1 MTQSFLQSEDELFE
15 KTIRPFGA
23 QATLMMVP
31 KDMTIA
37 KMMVTERIEEEVKA
51 FLHASHARLLEH
63 LRESNAYTVLKENQ
77 EQLDEEGIMVGVSR
91 QALDELL
98 ALLSNNE

>member
-1 MTQSFLQSEDELFE
+1 MTQSFLQSEDELFD
-15 KTIRPFGA
+15 KRFAGA
-23 QATLMMVP
+23 QGSSGFIEVP
-31 KDMTIA
+31 NSILKD
-37 KMMVTERIEEEVKA
+37 
-51 FLHASHARLLEH
+51 FLHASHARYLEH

-98 ALLSNNE
+98 ALLANNE

>member
-1 MTQSFLQSEDELFE
+1 MTQSFLQSEDELFDKKFPTFPVE
-15 KTIRPFGA
+15 GDHSKF
-23 QATLMMVP
+23 
-31 KDMTIA
+31 
-37 KMMVTERIEEEVKA
+37 TEAVYFSDVEVLKA
-51 FLHASHARLLEH
+51 FIRASHARYLEH

-98 ALLSNNE
+98 ALLANNE